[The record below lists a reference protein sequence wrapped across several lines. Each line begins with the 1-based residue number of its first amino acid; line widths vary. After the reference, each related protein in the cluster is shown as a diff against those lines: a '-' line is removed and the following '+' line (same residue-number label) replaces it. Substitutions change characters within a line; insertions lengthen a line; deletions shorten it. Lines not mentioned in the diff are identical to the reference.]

1 MNDNRLSI
9 KILSFYSTPEV
20 RKAIWVTEEEE
31 EKSQT
36 EQIVVFAEIPYQISL
51 KEYEKTGL
59 DVIFFG

>member
-1 MNDNRLSI
+1 M
-9 KILSFYSTPEV
+9 

-59 DVIFFG
+59 DVIFFGQEHVDTMSLMQEKV